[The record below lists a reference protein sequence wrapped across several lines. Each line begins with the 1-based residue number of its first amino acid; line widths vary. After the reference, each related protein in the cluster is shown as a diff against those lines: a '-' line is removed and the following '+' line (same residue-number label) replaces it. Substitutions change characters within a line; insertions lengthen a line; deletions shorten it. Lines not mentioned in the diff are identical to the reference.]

1 MGFYLTKL
9 EKVEG
14 LRGEE
19 LEKLKEVT
27 ALYPFRASK
36 YYLSLI
42 NWDDPEDPIRRI
54 IIPNLGELEKWGRVD
69 PSNEKSYTVLPGLE
83 HKYNSTALFLV
94 SGVCGGICRYCF
106 RKRLFMF
113 SKDEILRDIDG
124 AVDYVRSRKEITNVL
139 LSGGDPLMLST
150 EKLERVIK
158 KLSEIDHVKI
168 IRIGTKMPAFN
179 PYRILDDPSL
189 VDMIKRYSRKESRI
203 YIITHFN
210 HPKEITKEAVESVN
224 MLHNAGAIFANQTPL
239 IRGVND
245 KPEVLADLFRKL
257 SFIGVPPYY
266 VFQIRPAVGNK
277 PYAVPLEEGYEI
289 FEKAK
294 GMVSGLAKRA
304 RFVMSHAS
312 GKIEVVGK
320 TDDHVYL
327 KYHRAANDD
336 DSGRFMVFKSNPEAY
351 WFDDYDEVIKDYA
364 INYPYRAYGPD

>member
-1 MGFYLTKL
+1 
-9 EKVEG
+9 
-14 LRGEE
+14 
-19 LEKLKEVT
+19 
-27 ALYPFRASK
+27 
-36 YYLSLI
+36 
-42 NWDDPEDPIRRI
+42 
-54 IIPNLGELEKWGRVD
+54 
-69 PSNEKSYTVLPGLE
+69 
-83 HKYNSTALFLV
+83 
-94 SGVCGGICRYCF
+94 
-106 RKRLFMF
+106 MF
-113 SKDEILRDIDG
+113 SKDEILNDIDG
-124 AVDYVRSRKEITNVL
+124 AVDYVRDRKEITNVL

-150 EKLERVIK
+150 EKLERVIE
-158 KLSEIDHVKI
+158 KLSKIDHVKI

-189 VDMIKRYSRKESRI
+189 TDMIKRYSKKENRI

-210 HPKEITKEAVESVN
+210 HPKEITKEAIEAIN

-239 IRGVND
+239 IKGVND

-336 DSGRFMVFKSNPEAY
+336 DSGRFMVFKRNPEAY

-364 INYPYRAYGPD
+364 INHPYRAYGPD